1 MLISF
6 EGIDGCGKTTQIML
20 LRERLEK
27 ELFPAEVLRE
37 PGGTTISEM
46 IRGLLL
52 NPDVEMNSVT
62 ELLLFSAARS
72 ELISSKVKPLLKRN
86 VIVILDRYY
95 DSTVAYQ
102 GFGRGCLPIAQIHSI
117 NAIASHGLIPNLT
130 FYLDIDLKEAV
141 NRRKNQ
147 ANDRMEASGAAF
159 YQRVIDGFR
168 FLASKEKRFK
178 LIDATQTPEEI
189 HKIIWNIL
197 KKELGKKRTV

>member
-1 MLISF
+1 
-6 EGIDGCGKTTQIML
+6 ML

-27 ELFPAEVLRE
+27 EHFPVEVLRE
-37 PGGTTISEM
+37 PGGTSISEM

-52 NPDVEMNSVT
+52 NPEIEMDSVT

-86 VIVILDRYY
+86 IIVILDRYY

-130 FYLDIDLKEAV
+130 FYLDIDLKQAAD
-141 NRRKNQ
+141 RRKNQ
-147 ANDRMEASGAAF
+147 VNDRMEASGAAF

-168 FLASKEKRFK
+168 FLATKEKRFK
-178 LIDATQTPEEI
+178 QIEAWHSPEEV
-189 HKIIWNIL
+189 HRNIWDVT
-197 KKELGKKRTV
+197 KKNLGKKRTV